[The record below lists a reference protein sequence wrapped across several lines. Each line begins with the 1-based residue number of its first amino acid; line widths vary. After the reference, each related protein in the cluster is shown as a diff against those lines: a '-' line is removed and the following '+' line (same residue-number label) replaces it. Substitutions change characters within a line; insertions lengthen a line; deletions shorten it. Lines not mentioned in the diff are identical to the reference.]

1 MLKFLP
7 LIAAIAYGL
16 MMLRFSAWRLKQE
29 LDARSE
35 PIDDPELEAAVR
47 RLGRAVEIPHLRAHV
62 YRVPAFN
69 GLAAPDG
76 RIFVT
81 QGVLDQRRLG
91 RLDTEE
97 VASII
102 AHELGHVALG
112 HSRRRMIDW
121 TGQNAARMA
130 LAMVLGR
137 FIPFVGPW
145 IASLLA
151 GMLAARLSRQD
162 EYEADAY
169 AAALM
174 RRAALDGRAQ
184 IRMFEKLQAMAQPIG
199 GFAWLM
205 SHPPI
210 PDRIR
215 AIENLHARWDHGS
228 PVMPPE
234 RPAD

>member
-7 LIAAIAYGL
+7 LFAAIAYGL
-16 MMLRFSAWRLKQE
+16 VMWRFSAWRLNQE
-29 LDARSE
+29 LNARSE

-47 RLGRAVEIPHLRAHV
+47 RLGRAVDIPHLKAHV
-62 YRVPAFN
+62 YRIPAFN

-76 RIFVT
+76 RIFIT

-137 FIPFVGPW
+137 FIPFIGPM
-145 IASLLA
+145 IATMLA

-162 EYEADAY
+162 EYEADAF

-184 IRMFEKLQAMAQPIG
+184 IRMFEKLQHMSQPRG

-215 AIENLHARWDHGS
+215 AIEALHAQWDQGA
-228 PVMPPE
+228 PALPPD
-234 RPAD
+234 RPED